1 MVLECIH
8 GKMVKY
14 MKDIFFMDIKMEWAN
29 IKIKMELFFK
39 VIGKTDKGKV
49 LGKFLF
55 KIRNQFNGNG
65 KKTLQFGK
73 DD

>member
-1 MVLECIH
+1 
-8 GKMVKY
+8 
-14 MKDIFFMDIKMEWAN
+14 MDIKMEWAN

-39 VIGKTDKGKV
+39 VIGKTDKDKV